1 MGGHVCRWKVIIN
14 KLVKWGSVRHA
25 YNPRMSEVEA
35 GRSGFQASLAF
46 SETPSQNLES
56 PPKIELAKLPSVALL
71 AHALCACPGSPEQ
84 AHPEPG
90 STAEEPSPGEGQW
103 IETT

>member
-35 GRSGFQASLAF
+35 RRSGFQASLAF
-46 SETPSQNLES
+46 SETPVS
-56 PPKIELAKLPSVALL
+56 KIELAKLPSVALP
-71 AHALCACPGSPEQ
+71 AHALCSCPGSPEQ